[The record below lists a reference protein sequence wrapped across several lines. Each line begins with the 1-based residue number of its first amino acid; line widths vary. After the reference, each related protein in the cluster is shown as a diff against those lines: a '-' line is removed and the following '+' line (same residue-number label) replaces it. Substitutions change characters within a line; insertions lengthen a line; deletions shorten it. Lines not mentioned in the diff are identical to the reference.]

1 MGYNKTVFQ
10 YTLSTPW
17 NVSTATYDS
26 ISKSVSS
33 QDSSPLAVAFN
44 SDGSKM
50 YIVGNSND
58 RVFQYSLS
66 TPWNVN
72 TATYDSISKDVSSQD
87 ITPYGVAFN
96 SDGSKMY
103 IVGASNDTVYQYTVG
118 GTTEYDYVQIDIDIP
133 DDSTKF
139 LDGLGAW
146 RVLTEADISDLGSY
160 PEVNLTSPAKG
171 DILYYDGDN
180 WVNLGIG
187 TEGQV
192 LTVSAGGIPEWAT
205 P

>member
-1 MGYNKTVFQ
+1 M
-10 YTLSTPW
+10 
-17 NVSTATYDS
+17 
-26 ISKSVSS
+26 
-33 QDSSPLAVAFN
+33 
-44 SDGSKM
+44 
-50 YIVGNSND
+50 
-58 RVFQYSLS
+58 
-66 TPWNVN
+66 
-72 TATYDSISKDVSSQD
+72 
-87 ITPYGVAFN
+87 
-96 SDGSKMY
+96 
-103 IVGASNDTVYQYTVG
+103 G

-192 LTVSAGGIPEWAT
+192 LKVSSEGIPEWADIEELS
-205 P
+205 